1 MRTETK
7 MIYPVLALLLILIPA
22 AVPAGQSTITEAGGY
37 ACMGDDKSR
46 KQTEVEALANA
57 KRTAVEYASTYIK
70 SETRVKDMQLEKDLI
85 NAYANATVKVLQE
98 LEKSWYRDAAS
109 GECFRTRI
117 KAEVV
122 PDQKSIRQETAAFEE
137 PDAPLRVQVWTD
149 KKDYRNGEKIRIFL
163 KGNKPFFA
171 RVVYKDA
178 KGSLLQLL
186 PNPHRKDNYFL
197 GGVIYEIPAGNDKFD
212 LEVSPPFG
220 AESVVVYAGTDP
232 LGELS
237 VSMSGPV
244 YQVNSKPENVGV
256 QTRGIKFTEKGK
268 TASGFYEASLDIKT
282 SK

>member
-1 MRTETK
+1 
-7 MIYPVLALLLILIPA
+7 
-22 AVPAGQSTITEAGGY
+22 
-37 ACMGDDKSR
+37 MGDDKSR